1 MMSSYMDIKM
11 KIQDVEELQK
21 TWKNILDRLKPK
33 RDKMS
38 GWWTEYRFRPIERE
52 QYYSRPI
59 EKGWEED

>member
-38 GWWTEYRFRPIERE
+38 G
-52 QYYSRPI
+52 
-59 EKGWEED
+59 